1 MKGIRYRWHILK
13 WSKEA
18 PCVPSLGSNVI
29 GYYHVAMAF
38 SLHLHLQL
46 LLILIAMENA
56 LHFK

>member
-1 MKGIRYRWHILK
+1 MKGIHYRWHILK

-18 PCVPSLGSNVI
+18 PCVLSLGSNVI
-29 GYYHVAMAF
+29 GYHHVAMAF